1 MRLSDF
7 EGKYYC
13 TIRDGEFET
22 LGNVTSE
29 VPCSFLTFA
38 GSKDFLEKA
47 LKKENVSCIVISE
60 DMEAEAGNI
69 GENYGIAVAKS
80 PKYAVQALHN
90 ELVATKDPRY
100 ITEAVKTTIGKDCDI
115 SSSAVI
121 AETGVVIGNN
131 VKIEENVIIREGV
144 EIGDNCVIRAGAIIG
159 SDACLVGRDL
169 NGNLMPLVSAGK
181 VVFGKNVMA
190 GYYSFFS
197 KGMYP
202 YEAATVGDYSIVG
215 YNVDISHNVRLAS
228 NVLVLDQSQVCGN
241 CVVDESVRIAPQ
253 AIVSNRLHIE
263 PNVEITIGSVVVNG
277 IKKGLKVAGNFAIEH
292 SKFMQWHLKKL
303 RSK

>member
-1 MRLSDF
+1 MKLSDF
-7 EGKYYC
+7 EGKYYH
-13 TIRDGEFET
+13 TVRDGEFET
-22 LGNVTSE
+22 LGNVTSD
-29 VPCSFLTFA
+29 VPCRFLTFA
-38 GSKDFLEKA
+38 GSPDFLEKA
-47 LKKENVSCIVISE
+47 LKKENVSCIVITEEMAKSL
-60 DMEAEAGNI
+60 DAI
-69 GENYGIAVAKS
+69 GPEFGIAVAKS

-100 ITEAVKTTIGKDCDI
+100 VSEATKTRIGKGCDI
-115 SSSAVI
+115 SSSAII
-121 AETGVVIGNN
+121 AENDVIIGNN

-169 NGNLMPLVSAGK
+169 NGNLMPLISAGK
-181 VVFGKNVMA
+181 VIFGKNVVA

-197 KGMYP
+197 KGMFP

-215 YNVDISHNVRLAS
+215 YNVDISHNVRLAP

-241 CVVDESVRIAPQ
+241 SVVDDNVRIAPQ

-263 PNVEITIGSVVVNG
+263 PGVEITIGSVVVNG

-292 SKFMQWHLKKL
+292 SKFVQWHLKKL

>member
-1 MRLSDF
+1 MKLSDF
-7 EGKYYC
+7 EGKYYQ
-13 TIRDGEFET
+13 TVRDGEFET
-22 LGNVTSE
+22 LGNVTSDA
-29 VPCSFLTFA
+29 PYKFLTFA
-38 GSKDFLEKA
+38 GSPDFLEKA
-47 LKKENVSCIVISE
+47 LKKENVSCIVI
-60 DMEAEAGNI
+60 AEEMVESLDAI
-69 GENYGIAVAKS
+69 GPEFGIAVAKS

-100 ITEAVKTTIGKDCDI
+100 VNKVTKTRIGKDCDI
-115 SSSAVI
+115 SNRAII
-121 AETGVVIGNN
+121 AENGVIIGNN

-144 EIGDNCVIRAGAIIG
+144 EIGDNCVIRAGTIIG
-159 SDACLVGRDL
+159 NEACLAGRDL

-202 YEAATVGDYSIVG
+202 YEATTFGDFSIVG
-215 YNVDISHNVRLAS
+215 YNVDISHNVRFAS

-241 CVVDESVRIAPQ
+241 CVVDENVRIAPQ